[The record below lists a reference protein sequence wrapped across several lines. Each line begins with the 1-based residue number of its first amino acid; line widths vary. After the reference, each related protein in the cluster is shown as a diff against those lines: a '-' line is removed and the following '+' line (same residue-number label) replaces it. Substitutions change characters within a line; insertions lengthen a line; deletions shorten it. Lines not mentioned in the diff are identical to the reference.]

1 VIARALAILS
11 AVFLV
16 GSVALATLGPP
27 ELPLGQALFLL
38 DHSFMD
44 TLQETLEQHLPDWL
58 WTGVVV
64 PLLLRPVWL
73 IPVSLGL
80 VCGGCALSLPSRKQ
94 VRRSQRRF

>member
-38 DHSFMD
+38 DHSIMD
-44 TLQETLEQHLPDWL
+44 TLQETLEQHLPHWL
-58 WTGVVV
+58 WSGVVV

-73 IPVSLGL
+73 IPASLGL
-80 VCGGCALSLPSRKQ
+80 VCGGCALSLSGRKP

>member
-1 VIARALAILS
+1 MIARALAILS
-11 AVFLV
+11 AVLLV

-38 DHSFMD
+38 DHGFMD

-64 PLLLRPVWL
+64 PLLLRPV
-73 IPVSLGL
+73 
-80 VCGGCALSLPSRKQ
+80 
-94 VRRSQRRF
+94 